1 MKKIIT
7 TILAGTLALS
17 VGAVAAGCDF
27 GGKNSADDK
36 TPSDGEL
43 ATVQSVYGLGAVTT
57 AKLLMESGVEAK
69 PLAAAVD
76 LPASDETTEPA
87 APDTTE
93 PTAPETSTDPS
104 QGETAPDTKPE
115 TTPDAQPDYQLPE
128 SSDPAVGKAQA
139 EAEQFNKYYNMLE
152 GFLEKD
158 ATSSVVRQNDSTD
171 PALSGYEFKLVV
183 TGRNELGEVN
193 VHTMYYTEKEVAHPD
208 SYDHDHDDDDDDDDE
223 VEVKSAYQL
232 EGVLAMGTDAEGN
245 PIYYYMSGMRLE
257 ESEQDG
263 RESETK
269 SELTIRASAT
279 KGDTQNYVLMR
290 HEMESEEE
298 GAESEAETEY
308 TYSVYQGG
316 RLAESTSVS
325 LETENAEA
333 EYEVEYT
340 KNGVRNSYEIERVE
354 RNGKVWIEVEYNIGG
369 ERGKFVIERDA
380 DGGYTYKFSQ
390 NKSDDLHMKGYDD

>member
-7 TILAGTLALS
+7 TILAGTLVLS

-27 GGKNSADDK
+27 GGKGSADNK
-36 TPSDGEL
+36 NPSGGT
-43 ATVQSVYGLGAVTT
+43 AAQSVYGLGAVTT
-57 AKLLMESGVEAK
+57 AKLLMESGVDAK
-69 PLAAAVD
+69 PLAAVV
-76 LPASDETTEPA
+76 EEPA
-87 APDTTE
+87 APDTSTD
-93 PTAPETSTDPS
+93 PTTPSDPAAPETSTDPS
-104 QGETAPDTKPE
+104 QGETAPDT
-115 TTPDAQPDYQLPE
+115 TPDYQLPE
-128 SSDPAVGKAQA
+128 SSDPAVDKAQA

-158 ATSSVVRQNDSTD
+158 ATSSVVSVNDSTD

-183 TGRNELGEVN
+183 TGRNELGEAN

-208 SYDHDHDDDDDDDDE
+208 SYDHDHDDDDDEDDDE
-223 VEVKSAYQL
+223 VEAKSAYQL
-232 EGVLAMGTDAEGN
+232 EGVLAMGTDAEGD
-245 PIYYYMSGMRLE
+245 PIYYYMSGMRTE

-308 TYSVYQGG
+308 TYSIYQNG

-354 RNGKVWIEVEYNIGG
+354 RGGKVWIEVEYNIDGS
-369 ERGKFVIERDA
+369 RGKFVIERDA

-390 NKSDDLHMKGYDD
+390 NKSDDLHLRGYDD

>member
-7 TILAGTLALS
+7 TILAGALVLS

-27 GGKNSADDK
+27 GGGSADNKNPSEK
-36 TPSDGEL
+36 T
-43 ATVQSVYGLGAVTT
+43 AQSVYGLGAVTT

-69 PLAAAVD
+69 PLAAVV
-76 LPASDETTEPA
+76 EEPA
-87 APDTTE
+87 AP
-93 PTAPETSTDPS
+93 ETS
-104 QGETAPDTKPE
+104 QGETAPETAPDT
-115 TTPDAQPDYQLPE
+115 QPDYQLPE
-128 SSDPAVGKAQA
+128 SSDPVVDKAQA

-158 ATSSVVRQNDSTD
+158 ATSSVVSQNDATD
-171 PALSGYEFKLVV
+171 PALSGYELKLVV
-183 TGRNELGEVN
+183 TGRNELGEAN

-208 SYDHDHDDDDDDDDE
+208 SYDHDRDDDDDDE

-245 PIYYYMSGMRLE
+245 PIYYYMSGMRTE
-257 ESEQDG
+257 ESEQDS

-290 HEMESEEE
+290 HEMETEEE

-308 TYSVYQGG
+308 TYSIYQNG

>member
-7 TILAGTLALS
+7 TILAGALVLS

-27 GGKNSADDK
+27 GGGSADNKNPSEK
-36 TPSDGEL
+36 T
-43 ATVQSVYGLGAVTT
+43 AQSVYGLGAVTT

-69 PLAAAVD
+69 PLAAVV
-76 LPASDETTEPA
+76 EEPA
-87 APDTTE
+87 ASE
-93 PTAPETSTDPS
+93 PS
-104 QGETAPDTKPE
+104 QGETAPDT
-115 TTPDAQPDYQLPE
+115 TPDTTPDYQLPE
-128 SSDPAVGKAQA
+128 SGDPVVDKAQA

-158 ATSSVVRQNDSTD
+158 ATSSVVSQNDATD
-171 PALSGYEFKLVV
+171 PALSGYELKLVV
-183 TGRNELGEVN
+183 TGRNELGEAN

-208 SYDHDHDDDDDDDDE
+208 SYDHDRDDDDDDE

-245 PIYYYMSGMRLE
+245 PIYYYMSGMRTE
-257 ESEQDG
+257 ESEQDS

-290 HEMESEEE
+290 HEMETEEE

-308 TYSVYQGG
+308 TYSIYQNG

-354 RNGKVWIEVEYNIGG
+354 RGGKVWIEVEYNIDGS
-369 ERGKFVIERDA
+369 RGKFVIERDA

-390 NKSDDLHMKGYDD
+390 NKSDDLHLRGYDD